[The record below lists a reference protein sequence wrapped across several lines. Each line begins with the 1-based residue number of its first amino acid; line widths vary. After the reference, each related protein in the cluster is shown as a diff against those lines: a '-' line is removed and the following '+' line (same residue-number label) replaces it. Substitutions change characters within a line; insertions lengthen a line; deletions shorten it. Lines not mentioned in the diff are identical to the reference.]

1 MNYTSAV
8 RSIKCTEADILQL
21 VKVHS
26 IQFPFLDLQPYS
38 FYLLASGFKM
48 TRISFFSHLLKKHFF
63 DPISFNTWHQIP
75 WPFISCWVCLVCGNV
90 ERLVSGQSWETLFL
104 KGGYQLHDPGTNF
117 TAMLITSTDLWL
129 QPRARSLAGDITHTH
144 RQTHAHLS
152 LSGCEKITFTN
163 GLILSQPL
171 LDVCGAPLSI
181 WPFHRELPSS
191 TSYAKLMKP
200 V

>member
-1 MNYTSAV
+1 MAL
-8 RSIKCTEADILQL
+8 RWLG
-21 VKVHS
+21 
-26 IQFPFLDLQPYS
+26 FL
-38 FYLLASGFKM
+38 
-48 TRISFFSHLLKKHFF
+48 FSPTCWRNSSP
-63 DPISFNTWHQIP
+63 DPISSNMLHQIP
-75 WPFISCWVCLVCGNV
+75 WPFISCWVCFVCGNV

-129 QPRARSLAGDITHTH
+129 QPRARSLAGNITHTH

-163 GLILSQPL
+163 GLIPPQPL
-171 LDVCGAPLSI
+171 LDVCGTPLSI
-181 WPFHRELPSS
+181 WLFHRELPSS